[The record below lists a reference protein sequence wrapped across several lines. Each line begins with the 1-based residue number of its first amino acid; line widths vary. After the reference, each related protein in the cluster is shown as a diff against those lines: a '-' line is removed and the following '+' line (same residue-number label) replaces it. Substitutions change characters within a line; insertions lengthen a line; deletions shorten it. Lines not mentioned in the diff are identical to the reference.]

1 MTQKNTMNISLLDPI
16 GEWNP
21 QIFREFKGRLNNRN
35 VFLGIG
41 ASLAIQ
47 LLLLLYFWV
56 QLPSRKIELYHP
68 YCTETEG
75 FCTINWPEWWKDL
88 HHSFS
93 WILVLTLVVGGVYL
107 LVSNLAEE
115 QRRGT
120 LNFIRLTP
128 QSTYNIL
135 LGKMVGVPI
144 IIFLG
149 AAVALPL
156 HIWSAIAADFSV
168 PLLLSFYVLLGAIC
182 GFFYSLG
189 MLYVFLGGTQGA
201 IAAGT
206 ATFCLWLSL
215 YTDFGILYDYY
226 MEFQD
231 LQWFWTAIAD
241 NIFAF
246 RGFAIFNCL
255 LWIYWIWRGLNRRF
269 KNTTA
274 TIFSK
279 KESYSLVACFE
290 INLLGFVLPQI
301 NLSPPS
307 TYVFENSII
316 ALALIN
322 LCWFMGLI
330 AMLSPHRQT
339 LQDWARYSHTQ
350 NLKYSWQDW
359 IFGEKSPAPVAIAI
373 NLGITIGIF
382 LPWILLYPIDSKEQ
396 IWAIAGIFIACTL
409 MLIYA
414 VLAQL
419 MLLIKNNKRAIW
431 AASSIGIAMI
441 FPLLLLGIFQ
451 VNPDYVPELYLFTPL
466 PFLGTEYISLNGF
479 LGVVLSHSSIIAAL
493 TWKLKQQLRLA
504 GESQTKAL
512 LAGD

>member
-1 MTQKNTMNISLLDPI
+1 MTPKNTMNISLLDRI

-21 QIFREFKGRLNNRN
+21 QIFREFKGRLNSRN
-35 VFLGIG
+35 VLLGIG
-41 ASLAIQ
+41 TSLAIQ
-47 LLLLLYFWV
+47 ILLFLYFWV
-56 QLPSRKIELYHP
+56 QLPSKKIELYHL
-68 YCTETEG
+68 YCMETEG
-75 FCTINWPEWWKDL
+75 FCTINWVDWWKDL

-120 LNFIRLTP
+120 FNFIRLTP
-128 QSTYNIL
+128 QSTYTIL
-135 LGKMVGVPI
+135 LGKMLGVPI

-168 PLLLSFYVLLGAIC
+168 PLLLSFYLLLGAIC
-182 GFFYSLG
+182 GLFYSLG
-189 MLYVFLGGTQGA
+189 MLYVFLGGTQGL
-201 IAAGT
+201 IAAGAT
-206 ATFCLWLSL
+206 AFCLWLYL
-215 YTDFGILYDYY
+215 YIDFGILYDYY
-226 MEFQD
+226 IEFQD
-231 LQWFWTAIAD
+231 LQWFWAPIAD
-241 NIFAF
+241 NLFAF

-269 KNTTA
+269 KNPTA

-279 KESYSLVACFE
+279 KESYGFVACFQ

-301 NLSPPS
+301 NLYQPS
-307 TYVFENSII
+307 NYAFEHTIYV
-316 ALALIN
+316 LALIN
-322 LCWFMGLI
+322 LCCFIGLI
-330 AMLSPHRQT
+330 AMLSPHRPT

-350 NLKYSWQDW
+350 NSQSRWHDW
-359 IFGEKSPAPVAIAI
+359 LIGEKSPAPVAIAI
-373 NLGITIGIF
+373 NLGITMAIF
-382 LPWILLYPIDSKEQ
+382 LPWILLYPTDSKEK
-396 IWAIAGIFIACTL
+396 IWASAGIFVSCSL

-419 MLLIKNNKRAIW
+419 MLLIKCKKPEIW
-431 AASSIGIAMI
+431 AAGTLGSLIIL
-441 FPLLLLGIFQ
+441 PLLLLGIFQ
-451 VNPDYVPELYLFTPL
+451 LDPEDVPALYLFTPL
-466 PFLGTEYISLNGF
+466 PFLSTEHISLAAF
-479 LGVVLSHSSIIAAL
+479 LGVVLSHCSIIAAL
-493 TWKLKQQLRLA
+493 TWKLKQLLRLA